1 MNHRQKFVKISPD
14 HGVAGVGFGGN
25 IFIVLS
31 TLSFVGDDER
41 LYIDMSKDCI
51 CNESDIYLHDTN
63 NCWEY
68 YFDQVTIEDNEI
80 VNEMDS
86 LVHGNLVYEDREIY
100 MYPDNFLNL
109 KNKFFNNFQIK
120 PYLKKI
126 IEDFYDENIKNKITL
141 GYNLLKKNK
150 HIIKPKT
157 ARQNIITVL
166 KINLLFK
173 YDIQLVI
180 NN

>member
-126 IEDFYDENIKNKITL
+126 IEELTDKLISRVNK
-141 GYNLLKKNK
+141 
-150 HIIKPKT
+150 
-157 ARQNIITVL
+157 
-166 KINLLFK
+166 
-173 YDIQLVI
+173 
-180 NN
+180 